1 LGDVLGLKHSL
12 HRKVSEAKLFY
23 LVFAGILLISAIVV
37 LIPGSPLGLLTVGV
51 QVLAG
56 VLLPSATVFLLLLC
70 NDREVLGPWVNS
82 GATNVFTS
90 VVIAA
95 LVVLSLVLTAA
106 VLFPDIS
113 SGAIIGILT
122 GGGVLFSAAGVAFV
136 VFGYFHPAG
145 SGKVVIDRSRRSSW
159 RMPPLTLL
167 AAPKLSAGSRIG
179 LTVLRSYLL
188 IAMILVIFRVY
199 QLAIGH

>member
-1 LGDVLGLKHSL
+1 
-12 HRKVSEAKLFY
+12 LFY
-23 LVFAGILLISAIVV
+23 LVFAGILLISAIIV

-70 NDREVLGPWVNS
+70 NDKEVLGPWVNS

-113 SGAIIGILT
+113 SASIMGILI
-122 GGGVLFSAAGVAFV
+122 GGGLLFTAAGLAFV
-136 VFGYFHPAG
+136 VFRYFHPIE
-145 SGKVVIDRSRRSSW
+145 SGNVKIDRSRRATW

-199 QLAIGH
+199 QLAMGH

>member
-1 LGDVLGLKHSL
+1 M
-12 HRKVSEAKLFY
+12 
-23 LVFAGILLISAIVV
+23 VFAGILLISAIIV

-70 NDREVLGPWVNS
+70 NDSEVLGPWVNS

-106 VLFPDIS
+106 VLFPGISPASIIDI
-113 SGAIIGILT
+113 LV
-122 GGGVLFSAAGVAFV
+122 GGSLLFAAGGVAFV
-136 VFGYFHPAG
+136 GFRYFHPNKI
-145 SGKVVIDRSRRSSW
+145 GKSEIDRSRRSSW

-167 AAPKLSAGSRIG
+167 AAPKLSVGSRIG

-199 QLAIGH
+199 QLAVGH

>member
-1 LGDVLGLKHSL
+1 
-12 HRKVSEAKLFY
+12 
-23 LVFAGILLISAIVV
+23 
-37 LIPGSPLGLLTVGV
+37 
-51 QVLAG
+51 
-56 VLLPSATVFLLLLC
+56 
-70 NDREVLGPWVNS
+70 
-82 GATNVFTS
+82 

-113 SGAIIGILT
+113 PAVIIGILI
-122 GGGVLFSAAGVAFV
+122 GGSLLFAAAGVAFV
-136 VFGYFHPAG
+136 VFGYFHRAG
-145 SGKVVIDRSRRSSW
+145 AGKVKIDRSRRASW